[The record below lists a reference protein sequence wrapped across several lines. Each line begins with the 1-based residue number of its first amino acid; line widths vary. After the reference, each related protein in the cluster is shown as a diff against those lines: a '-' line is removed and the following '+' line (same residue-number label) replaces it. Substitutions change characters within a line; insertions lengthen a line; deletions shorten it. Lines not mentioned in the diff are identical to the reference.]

1 MAKSSRASSVKNN
14 NQQLKK
20 NVFGPVESART
31 ERLSAKLLEIAAQAK
46 TSRPENE
53 KEMEDVETTS
63 TDQKTAP
70 TVTEEETMDIDSG
83 AKAVKRKLTLG
94 RKGIEKRRRSKK
106 SSIVFPK
113 YKDRQAAKKMK

>member
-1 MAKSSRASSVKNN
+1 MTDLSFLTFFPQLGAITPLQTHSDQLSWRDTSLERENNWQRPSTPYSRILRKVLRPYTFNMAKSSRASSVKNN

-53 KEMEDVETTS
+53 KEMEDVES
-63 TDQKTAP
+63 
-70 TVTEEETMDIDSG
+70 E
-83 AKAVKRKLTLG
+83 
-94 RKGIEKRRRSKK
+94 
-106 SSIVFPK
+106 
-113 YKDRQAAKKMK
+113 